1 MEDRHPL
8 IKQKDGCLVCLV
20 DTLTPRIFPPKYVFW
35 VIVVLSVVG
44 LMATFILCYLFI
56 EIIILSRSG

>member
-44 LMATFILCYLFI
+44 LMTTFILCYCSL
-56 EIIILSRSG
+56 R